1 MRLLRI
7 AAASFFGGHTMNT
20 TIRLA
25 GVARESI
32 VDGPGLRFAVFCQ
45 GCPHN
50 CPDCHNPDTHDFNG
64 GQEIPIHRILAAIDE
79 NPLLAGVTFSGG
91 EPSCQPQAFLAL
103 AEEIRKR
110 GLNIWMYSGYTLE
123 ELFRF
128 ADPNGSGYAARDK
141 RWENPAMRAALRQ
154 LLQSIDVLI
163 DGRFQKDKRDL
174 TLLYRGS
181 SNQRVIDMRKTL
193 STGRLTLVDLTR

>member
-1 MRLLRI
+1 
-7 AAASFFGGHTMNT
+7 MNE

-50 CPDCHNPDTHDFNG
+50 CPDCHNPETHDFGG
-64 GQEIPIHRILAAIDE
+64 GQDVSIEKILAAIDE
-79 NPLLAGVTFSGG
+79 NPLLSGVTFSGG
-91 EPSCQPQAFLAL
+91 EPSCQPEGFLAL
-103 AEEIRKR
+103 AREIRKR

-128 ADPNGSGYAARDK
+128 ADPNGSGYASRDA
-141 RWENPAMRAALRQ
+141 RWEDPAMREALRQ
-154 LLQSIDVLI
+154 LLMTIDVLI
-163 DGRFQKDKRDL
+163 DGRFQKHHRDL

-181 SNQRVIDMRKTL
+181 TNQRVIDMKKTL
-193 STGRLTLVDLTR
+193 STGHLTLVDLGQ